1 MDKRE
6 LSETLAQRPIE
17 ELSDAP
23 HSALPEEFLQKMRN
37 FRSGTATKTEVIPGV
52 SDEVLID
59 ILRSTARQENE
70 FSLENDFIDIR
81 SEHE

>member
-1 MDKRE
+1 MDKRK
-6 LSETLAQRPIE
+6 LLETLAQRPSE

-23 HSALPEEFLQKMRN
+23 HSALPEEFLQKMRK
-37 FRSGTATKTEVIPGV
+37 FRSESAIEIEGNSGV

-70 FSLENDFIDIR
+70 FSLENEFIDIR